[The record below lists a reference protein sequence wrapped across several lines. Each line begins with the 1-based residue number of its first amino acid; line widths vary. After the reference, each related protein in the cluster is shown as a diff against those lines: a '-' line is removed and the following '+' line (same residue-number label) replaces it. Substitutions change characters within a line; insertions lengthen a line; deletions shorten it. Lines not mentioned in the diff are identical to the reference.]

1 MLASLAL
8 ALLGGSAADDPR
20 AGYDV
25 LAYRIDL
32 TVDPRARRI
41 EGTVGVE
48 AKVGAQ
54 AIASLVLD
62 LDPQLE
68 LGAVQ
73 LLAGALDG
81 TRSLAGTPLRVRREG
96 RQIVAE
102 FAEPQ
107 KPGARVAL
115 AIAYGGTPVEPNS
128 FEGFHWKKSSD
139 GQPWI
144 DVACQGTG
152 SSSWWPCKD
161 SFWHPEDKPERTWIN
176 LRVPA
181 GLSGIANG
189 HLVAKEQQGAWDLFR
204 WQHDY
209 PCETYALSIYV
220 GAYTEVATTLEIA
233 GHKLD
238 FIYWVLPEDAAKAR
252 LQFEDVPAMLETY
265 SEAFGEYPFAKSKF
279 ALVESSY
286 WGMEHSSCVAYGSS
300 FPKWCAQQGAPDRYA
315 EQNRFFDYIL
325 VHESAHE
332 WWGNAVSARSWD
344 DFWIHEGFATY
355 AESLYVERVLGEEPL
370 LEFWE
375 RLRPLVGAKDRLCA
389 GGTPDS
395 GAAYSGALYHKGAWV
410 LHTLRWYVD
419 DDELWWKTLREFN
432 AQYRYKNAGTDD
444 FRALLERNTGKKW
457 ERFFRAWFQ
466 GSGYPELEG
475 RVYLERDKVQL
486 EIENRASDTTQFEVP
501 ILLEWRD
508 GKERHHERVMLAP
521 GTNKLEF
528 ACKSKPADLAAH
540 GWEHVLGRHKIK
552 VE

>member
-1 MLASLAL
+1 MLAIFALAL
-8 ALLGGSAADDPR
+8 ATGLAADDPR

-48 AKVGAQ
+48 ARVGAS
-54 AIASLVLD
+54 ALPSLVLD

-73 LLAGALDG
+73 LLAGPLDG
-81 TRSLAGTPLRVRREG
+81 KRALAGVPLAAQRAG
-96 RQIVAE
+96 RQIVAT

-107 KPGARVAL
+107 KPGARLAL
-115 AIAYGGTPVEPNS
+115 SIAYGGTPPESSS
-128 FEGFHWKKSSD
+128 FEGFHWKKSPD

-144 DVACQGTG
+144 GVACQGTG

-181 GLSGIANG
+181 GLSGVANG
-189 HLVAKEQQGAWDLFR
+189 HLVSKEKQGAWDVFH
-204 WQHDY
+204 WEHPY

-220 GAYTEVATTLEIA
+220 GAYTEVATTLEVA

-238 FIYWVLPEDAAKAR
+238 FVYWVLPEDAAKAR
-252 LQFEDVPAMLETY
+252 LQFADVPALLETY

-286 WGMEHSSCVAYGSS
+286 WGMEHSSCIGYGSS
-300 FPKWCAQQGAPDRYA
+300 FPKWCAQQGAPDPYA
-315 EQNRFFDYIL
+315 DQNRFFDYIL

-332 WWGNAVSARSWD
+332 WWGNAVSAKSWD

-355 AESLYVERVLGEEPL
+355 AESLYVERVLAAEQL
-370 LEFWE
+370 DEFWE

-395 GAAYSGALYHKGAWV
+395 AAAYSGALYHKGAWV

-444 FRALLERNTGKKW
+444 FRALLEKNTGKKW
-457 ERFFRAWFQ
+457 ERFFRSWFQ
-466 GSGYPELEG
+466 GSGYPELSGRIRSEG
-475 RVYLERDKVQL
+475 GKVLL
-486 EIENRASDTTQFEVP
+486 EIENKGSDETQFEVP
-501 ILLEWRD
+501 IALDWRD
-508 GKERHHERVMLAP
+508 GKDQHHERVMLAP
-521 GTNKLEF
+521 GSNRLEF
-528 ACKSKPADLAAH
+528 PCKIRPADLRAH
-540 GWEHVLGRHKIK
+540 GWEHVLGKHSIK